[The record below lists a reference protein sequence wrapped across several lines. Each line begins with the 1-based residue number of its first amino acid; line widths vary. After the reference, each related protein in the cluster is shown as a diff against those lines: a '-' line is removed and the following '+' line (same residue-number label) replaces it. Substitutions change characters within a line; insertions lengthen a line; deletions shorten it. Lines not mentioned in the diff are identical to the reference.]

1 MFQDLQSLPRNAA
14 LRKLNDLIKRARLA
28 KVEGRYLGE
37 KIIILVC
44 QVHAYIISSL
54 KKDMPS
60 VFGKEGKKK
69 ELIKNLD
76 ALYTQLQREHQIS
89 PGDFPDIKKMQ
100 EQLANQD
107 FTKFHQLD
115 RKLLERV
122 DKMLAE
128 DIAKMMSMI
137 PLDEEN
143 RRQND
148 QDKIKGGAFDG
159 VMETATPFMF
169 KGGEGINAGVG
180 EQEWVVSK
188 ERSVSMHSSSRQG
201 GLSLLFSGTNTTT
214 FSTLSGPLTGRFLV
228 LQLRVSELSSGN
240 KYCPDDTIFTR

>member
-1 MFQDLQSLPRNAA
+1 
-14 LRKLNDLIKRARLA
+14 
-28 KVEGRYLGE
+28 
-37 KIIILVC
+37 
-44 QVHAYIISSL
+44 
-54 KKDMPS
+54 MPS

-115 RKLLERV
+115 KKLLERV

-137 PLDEEN
+137 PLDEEY
-143 RRQND
+143 RRQKD
-148 QDKIKGGAFDG
+148 EDKIKGGAFDG

-180 EQEWVVSK
+180 EVEWVVNK
-188 ERSVSMHSSSRQG
+188 DRSVSLRQG
-201 GLSLLFSGTNTTT
+201 HFLELLISGTNTTT
-214 FSTLSGPLTGRFLV
+214 FSTVSGLLMARCLV
-228 LQLRVSELSSGN
+228 LQLRVRQIALEN
-240 KYCPDDTIFTR
+240 KYLPEDIF

>member
-1 MFQDLQSLPRNAA
+1 MTELSL
-14 LRKLNDLIKRARLA
+14 
-28 KVEGRYLGE
+28 
-37 KIIILVC
+37 

-76 ALYTQLQREHQIS
+76 SLYSQLQREHQIS

-128 DIAKMMSMI
+128 DIAKMMAMI

-148 QDKIKGGAFDG
+148 QDKIKGGAFDQ
-159 VMETATPFMF
+159 VMETQTPFMF
-169 KGGEGINAGVG
+169 KGGEGINAGAG
-180 EQEWVVSK
+180 EVEWVIAK
-188 ERSVSMHSSSRQG
+188 DRSVSISRVMYTT
-201 GLSLLFSGTNTTT
+201 SCCLFRYKYDNIFDTLGPIDGKVSGASAKSKNLIT
-214 FSTLSGPLTGRFLV
+214 SGEF
-228 LQLRVSELSSGN
+228 VSV
-240 KYCPDDTIFTR
+240 F

>member
-28 KVEGRYLGE
+28 KVRGYW
-37 KIIILVC
+37 KKYIINFNIVP

-76 ALYTQLQREHQIS
+76 SLYTQLQREHQIS

-128 DIAKMMSMI
+128 DIAKMMAMI

-148 QDKIKGGAFDG
+148 QDKIKGGAFDQ
-159 VMETATPFMF
+159 VMETQTPFMF
-169 KGGEGINAGVG
+169 KGGEGINAGAG
-180 EQEWVVSK
+180 EVEWVIAK
-188 ERSVSMHSSSRQG
+188 DRSVSI
-201 GLSLLFSGTNTTT
+201 
-214 FSTLSGPLTGRFLV
+214 
-228 LQLRVSELSSGN
+228 LRVMYTTS
-240 KYCPDDTIFTR
+240 C

>member
-1 MFQDLQSLPRNAA
+1 
-14 LRKLNDLIKRARLA
+14 
-28 KVEGRYLGE
+28 
-37 KIIILVC
+37 
-44 QVHAYIISSL
+44 
-54 KKDMPS
+54 MPS

-107 FTKFHQLD
+107 FTKFHPLD
-115 RKLLERV
+115 RKLLDRV

-188 ERSVSMHSSSRQG
+188 DRSVSVDSSSRH
-201 GLSLLFSGTNTTT
+201 
-214 FSTLSGPLTGRFLV
+214 LV
-228 LQLRVSELSSGN
+228 IVVIIACFQVQIRQHFRHSRGH
-240 KYCPDDTIFTR
+240 

>member
-1 MFQDLQSLPRNAA
+1 MTELSL
-14 LRKLNDLIKRARLA
+14 
-28 KVEGRYLGE
+28 
-37 KIIILVC
+37 

-76 ALYTQLQREHQIS
+76 SLYSQLQREHQIS

-128 DIAKMMSMI
+128 DIAKMMAMI

-148 QDKIKGGAFDG
+148 QDKIKGGAFDQ
-159 VMETATPFMF
+159 VMETQTPFMF
-169 KGGEGINAGVG
+169 KGGEGINAGAG
-180 EQEWVVSK
+180 EVEWVIAK
-188 ERSVSMHSSSRQG
+188 DRSVYNLYITSDVH
-201 GLSLLFSGTNTTT
+201 N
-214 FSTLSGPLTGRFLV
+214 
-228 LQLRVSELSSGN
+228 
-240 KYCPDDTIFTR
+240 